1 MIALK
6 RTPQK
11 RREPPGTFTLLVA
24 WAAGIC
30 ASGNACDLCAI
41 YAAQQAE
48 GAAGRGFVAGVA
60 EQFTHFGTLQ
70 MDGQKV
76 DDPTS
81 QYLDS
86 SISQVFA
93 GYYFNERFG
102 VQFNLPVIYRSFQRP
117 EGFGIDRGTESGIG
131 DVSLLGNARLFRTDS
146 GDWTITWNALG
157 GVKFPTGSTDRITE
171 EFEEVEVPGAPA
183 SGIHGHDLTLG
194 SGSFDG
200 LVGTSAFVRWR
211 RAFLSAQVQYALRST
226 GDYDYR
232 FANDLTWLGG
242 PGLYLA
248 LAHQYTLA
256 LQAVV
261 SGEDKGT
268 DTFQGESAE
277 DTGVTAVYLGPQVD
291 FTWGGKLSAEVAVD
305 LPVSIDN
312 TALQAVPDYRV
323 RAALAWHF

>member
-1 MIALK
+1 MI
-6 RTPQK
+6 
-11 RREPPGTFTLLVA
+11 G
-24 WAAGIC
+24 AGWL
-30 ASGNACDLCAI
+30 AGFGAQSRACDVCAI
-41 YAAQQAE
+41 YSAQRAE

-76 DDPTS
+76 DNPTS
-81 QYLDS
+81 QHLDS

-93 GYYFNERFG
+93 GYYFNERLG

-117 EGFGIDRGTESGIG
+117 AGFDLDRGTESGIG
-131 DVSLLGNARLFRTDS
+131 AVSLLGNVRLFRTDR
-146 GDWTITWNALG
+146 GDWTVTWNALG
-157 GVKFPTGSTDRITE
+157 GVKFPTGSTQRLTE
-171 EFEEVEVPGAPA
+171 EFAEVEVPGAPA

-200 LVGTSAFVRWR
+200 LVGTSALVRWR
-211 RAFLSAQVQYALRST
+211 RVFLSAQMQYAIRST

-242 PGLYLA
+242 PGVYLA
-248 LAHQYTLA
+248 LAHRYTLA

-268 DTFQGESAE
+268 DTFQGTTAE
-277 DTGVTAVYLGPQVD
+277 DTGLTAVYLGPQVN
-291 FTWGGKLSAEVAVD
+291 FTWSSHLSAEAAVD
-305 LPVSIDN
+305 VPVSIDN
-312 TALQAVPDYRV
+312 TALQAVPDWRA